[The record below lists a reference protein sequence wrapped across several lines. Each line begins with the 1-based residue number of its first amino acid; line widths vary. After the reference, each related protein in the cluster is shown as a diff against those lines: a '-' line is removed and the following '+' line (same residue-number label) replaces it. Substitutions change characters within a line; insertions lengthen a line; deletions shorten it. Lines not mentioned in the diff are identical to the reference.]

1 MIRDNELIMLILGIG
16 ALVLTLIYKAEL
28 KRIFAWKNL
37 MASFYFLLAAWVF
50 TVAEG
55 FLLPYYLNL
64 AEHLCYTASAVIMA
78 VWCFRASFSH
88 KRIVF

>member
-50 TVAEG
+50 TVVEG